1 MDLSDKQRYLT
12 DHGIK
17 LLREFLW
24 NHGVKAVDIQIEFLD
39 HYAILIEEEL
49 NRDRSLDFRD
59 ALHIVHKKSGGNE
72 QLRKLVKTK
81 TKAIDQYWKRRIR
94 SFMKGYF
101 EWPKIVIFFSITLFF
116 ILITHNQE
124 SLYNKQST
132 YTAFGFSALSTMAL
146 VFIMYRRLRN
156 DHVLNY
162 TNRLHTYDSFLY
174 RFQLL
179 PLFNVI
185 CLLQIW
191 VICPTWFPDNET
203 PALLLLI
210 IMSCISAYELLLA
223 HAFETKFQYWI
234 KEEIENKYPEHIHL
248 LRA

>member
-1 MDLSDKQRYLT
+1 MELSTKRRYLT

-24 NHGVKAVDIQIEFLD
+24 DRGVKAVDVQIEFLD

-49 NRDRSLDFRD
+49 NRDRSLNFRD
-59 ALHIVHKKSGGNE
+59 ALQIAHKNSGGNA
-72 QLRKLVKTK
+72 QLLKLVKIK
-81 TKAIDQYWKRRIR
+81 TKSIDKYWKRRIR

-101 EWPKIVIFFSITLFF
+101 EWPNIIIFFSITLFF

-156 DHVLNY
+156 DDVLNY

-179 PLFNVI
+179 PLFNVT
-185 CLLQIW
+185 CSSSTLDY
-191 VICPTWFPDNET
+191 VS
-203 PALLLLI
+203 I
-210 IMSCISAYELLLA
+210 IFSR
-223 HAFETKFQYWI
+223 Q
-234 KEEIENKYPEHIHL
+234 
-248 LRA
+248 